1 MADGARKMIF
11 LIGFST
17 TGKSKVARMVAG
29 GLGWGFVD
37 TDEEIVKLAGKS
49 IPQIFARE
57 GEEHFRELE
66 RRVLGEVAEK
76 EGLVV
81 ATGGGII
88 LAPRNRELMARR
100 GMVVCL
106 EAQPQTIYQRL
117 LQDSKE
123 STSPAIRPLLVGADP
138 LARIEQLK
146 VSRQPYYD
154 MADRIIQTDYLT
166 LEQVSQEVER
176 GWREWA
182 QKRISARGVPQEM
195 APACEVATAT
205 QRYPIFVGW
214 GWLEHLG
221 EQMGR
226 THPSGTAILISD
238 ETVFSLYGER
248 AMKSLTEAGLA
259 ARSFVVPPGEA
270 TKTLDTA
277 SHIYD
282 FLVEQRAER
291 DDVIIAL
298 GGGMVGDLAG
308 FVAATFLRGLPLVQ
322 VPTSLV
328 AMVDASIGGKVAV
341 NHPQAKNLIG
351 AFYQP
356 LLVLADVQALTTLDR
371 RELASGW
378 AEVIKHGLILDP
390 DLFSFLEARAEKLI
404 GLEPEATT
412 KAIAWSA
419 SVKAGVVSEDERETG
434 KRTILNYGH
443 TIGHGLEA
451 ATGYGRFLHGEAVA
465 IGMMGAALLSQ
476 RLGLIGQEVVE
487 RQRGLLQRFGLPTSC
502 SGVGLEDVVKAVELD
517 KKVKEKAVRWV
528 LLGGI
533 GKVILQHQVPQEDIM
548 AVLRELLS
556 V

>member
-1 MADGARKMIF
+1 MIF

-17 TGKSKVARMVAG
+17 TGKSKVARMVAEE
-29 GLGWGFVD
+29 LGWGFVD

-81 ATGGGII
+81 ATGGGVI
-88 LAPRNRELMARR
+88 LASRNRELMARR

-106 EAQPQTIYQRL
+106 EAHPQTIYQRL
-117 LQDSKE
+117 LQDTEE
-123 STSPAIRPLLVGADP
+123 STSPAIRPLLVGTDP

-146 VSRQPYYD
+146 ASRQPYYD
-154 MADRIIQTDYLT
+154 MADRIIHTDYMT
-166 LEQVSQEVER
+166 LEQVSQEVIK
-176 GWREWA
+176 GFREWA
-182 QKRISARGVPQEM
+182 RKRNSAHGIEM

-205 QRYPIFVGW
+205 QRYPIFIGW
-214 GWLEHLG
+214 GWLERLG

-226 THPSGTAILISD
+226 TRPSGRAIVISD
-238 ETVFSLYGER
+238 EAVFSLYGER
-248 AMKSLTEAGLA
+248 AMKSLAEAGFA
-259 ARSFVVPPGEA
+259 ACSYVVPPGEA
-270 TKTLDTA
+270 TKTLA
-277 SHIYD
+277 SADRIYD

-291 DDVIIAL
+291 SDVIVAL

-308 FVAATFLRGLPLVQ
+308 FVAATFLRGLSLVQ

-356 LLVLADVQALTTLDR
+356 FLVLADVQTLTTLDR

-378 AEVIKHGLILDP
+378 AEVIKHGLILAP
-390 DLFSFLEARAEKLI
+390 DLFAFLEARAAKLI

-412 KAIAWSA
+412 KAVAWSA

-434 KRTILNYGH
+434 KRAILNYGH

-487 RQRGLLQRFGLPTSC
+487 WQRGLLHRFGLPTSC
-502 SGVGLEDVVKAVELD
+502 SGVGLDDVVKAMELD
-517 KKVKEKAVRWV
+517 KKVKQKAVRWV